1 VIPVGNDSIDV
12 DHELEWDLREARIE
26 FIGQLVMNVRKQF
39 MNAQQTK
46 QQDHIRKYHTML
58 TTLFTDIKPYLD
70 QEDVDTDDIQD
81 RLKTLDGRIN
91 HLNQPGDVLQELRD
105 IDLTIN
111 KGRIDAG
118 LDIPVKDIISYG
130 KERGNQQ

>member
-1 VIPVGNDSIDV
+1 MSNDSIDV

-46 QQDHIRKYHTML
+46 QQKHIRKYHTML

-81 RLKTLDGRIN
+81 RLETLDGRIN
-91 HLNQPGDVLQELRD
+91 HLNQPNEVLDELRD

-111 KGRIDAG
+111 KGRINAG
-118 LDIPVKDIISYG
+118 LDIPVRDKITYG
-130 KERGNQQ
+130 KGRGDTQ